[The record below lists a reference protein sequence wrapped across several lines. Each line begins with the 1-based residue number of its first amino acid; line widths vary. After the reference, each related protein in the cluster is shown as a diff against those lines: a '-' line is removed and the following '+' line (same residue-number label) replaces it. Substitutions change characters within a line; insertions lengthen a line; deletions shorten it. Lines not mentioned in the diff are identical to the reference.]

1 MKLVSERP
9 LTASPQP
16 RGTTVATPRTPR
28 TPAPLAL
35 WQANV
40 LRVGYLFMGGGLA
53 IIKWPLLFGHPTWG
67 VAEGTKECLFI
78 ALSFLALLGLRYPR
92 RMLPILLF
100 EVTWKLIWLGI
111 VALPAW
117 LDHDLVG
124 ALRTQFGAVA
134 LVVVI
139 IVVIP
144 WRYVF
149 AQFVIA
155 PADPWRRR
163 SSTAGV

>member
-1 MKLVSERP
+1 MKQLTERP
-9 LTASPQP
+9 LTASYQS
-16 RGTTVATPRTPR
+16 RGTTAASPR

-35 WQANV
+35 WKVNV

-53 IIKWPLLFGHPTWG
+53 IIKWPLLFDHPAWG
-67 VAEGTKECLFI
+67 LAEGTKECLFI
-78 ALSFLALLGLRYPR
+78 AMSFLALLGLRYPI

-100 EVTWKLIWLGI
+100 EVTWKLFWLGL

-117 LDHDLVG
+117 MDHDLDG
-124 ALRTQFGAVA
+124 ALRTQLGAVA

-139 IVVIP
+139 IAVIP

-149 AQFVIA
+149 AQFLDA

-163 SSTAGV
+163 R

>member
-16 RGTTVATPRTPR
+16 RGTTVLHRAPHAPRRPSR
-28 TPAPLAL
+28 CGRL
-35 WQANV
+35 NV

-53 IIKWPLLFGHPTWG
+53 MIKWPLLFGHPTWG
-67 VAEGTKECLFI
+67 VAEGTKECLFM
-78 ALSFLALLGLRYPR
+78 ALSFLALLGLRYPLPDAAHLAVRGHLEVDLARDRGAPRLAGPRPR
-92 RMLPILLF
+92 RGLAHP
-100 EVTWKLIWLGI
+100 VRCG
-111 VALPAW
+111 
-117 LDHDLVG
+117 
-124 ALRTQFGAVA
+124 R

-139 IVVIP
+139 IAVIP

>member
-1 MKLVSERP
+1 MKHVQERP
-9 LTASPQP
+9 PHAALQP
-16 RGTTVATPRTPR
+16 RGSRAATSPT
-28 TPAPLAL
+28 ALPLAL
-35 WQANV
+35 WKVNV

-78 ALSFLALLGLRYPR
+78 ALSFLALLGIRYPL

-117 LDHDLVG
+117 LSHDLDG
-124 ALRTQFGAVA
+124 ALRTEAGAVA

-139 IVVIP
+139 IAVIP
-144 WRYVF
+144 WSYVV
-149 AQFVIA
+149 AQFVNA

-163 SSTAGV
+163 P